1 MQENVLLGFA
11 PLVSGRVTMG
21 ARRIF
26 SRGGQIRG
34 SGDESLPAGSQWVWG
49 KAPKSRR
56 KIVKIMHCN
65 Y

>member
-34 SGDESLPAGSQWVWG
+34 LETKVCQPGPSGSGAKLPKADEKL
-49 KAPKSRR
+49 
-56 KIVKIMHCN
+56 
-65 Y
+65 